1 MSINTN
7 NYGSLNQNYV
17 KRIQDTITKA
27 LAEYPRVMVLRV
39 DLRLPDIESGLCR
52 SDSGL
57 VTRFIVSLKA
67 QIEADLL
74 KKQHA
79 GKRIHPCR
87 VRHIWAREFN
97 EYGKKHYHV
106 ALLFNREAYAFPG
119 SYTSIDG
126 EYTHNL
132 AMMIMEAWVRALG
145 LNTAVNHQQY
155 YPLVEFPANGYYHLS
170 KNHNSFTTQLLTVT
184 DRVNYLAK
192 EYSKDNSDGQ
202 RNFGCSQY

>member
-7 NYGSLNQNYV
+7 SYGTLNKNYV

-27 LAEYPRVMVLRV
+27 LNEYPRVMVLRV
-39 DLRLPDIESGLCR
+39 DLRLPEIETGSYKN
-52 SDSGL
+52 DSGI

-74 KKQHA
+74 KKCHE
-79 GKRIHPCR
+79 GKRVHSCR

-97 EYGKKHYHV
+97 ECGKKHYHV
-106 ALLFNREAYAFPG
+106 ALLFNREAYAYPG
-119 SYTSIDG
+119 RYTSINGND
-126 EYTHNL
+126 THNL

-145 LNTAVNHQQY
+145 LNSVVNHQQY
-155 YPLVEFPANGYYHLS
+155 YPLVEFPVNGYYHLS
-170 KNHNSFTTQLLTVT
+170 KKNDFTEQLATVT
-184 DRVNYLAK
+184 DRLNYLAK
-192 EYSKDNSDGQ
+192 NYSKDNSDGQ

>member
-7 NYGSLNQNYV
+7 SYGTLNQNYM
-17 KRIQDTITKA
+17 KRIQDTINKA
-27 LAEYPRVMVLRV
+27 LNEYPRVMVLRV
-39 DLRLPDIESGLCR
+39 DLRLPEINIGLYNT
-52 SDSGL
+52 DSGL
-57 VTRFIVSLKA
+57 ITRFIVSLKA

-74 KKQHA
+74 KKQNS
-79 GKRIHPCR
+79 GKRVHPCH

-106 ALLFNREAYAFPG
+106 ALLFNRESYAFPG
-119 SYTSIDG
+119 SYTSTNG

-132 AMMIMEAWVRALG
+132 ALMIMEAWIRALG
-145 LNTAVNHQQY
+145 LNTIANYQQY
-155 YPLVEFPANGYYHLS
+155 YPLTEFPVNGYYHLS
-170 KNHNSFTTQLLTVT
+170 KNSNDFSTQLSAIT

>member
-7 NYGSLNQNYV
+7 SYGTLNQNYV
-17 KRIQDTITKA
+17 KRIQDTITKS
-27 LAEYPRVMVLRV
+27 LNEYPRVMVLRA
-39 DLRLPDIESGLCR
+39 DLRLPDIEMGSYN

-57 VTRFIVSLKA
+57 VTRFVVSLKA

-74 KKQHA
+74 KKQNA

-97 EYGKKHYHV
+97 EHGKKHYHV
-106 ALLFNREAYAFPG
+106 ALLFNREAYAYPG
-119 SYTSIDG
+119 SYTSTDG

-145 LNTAVNHQQY
+145 LNTVVNHQQY
-155 YPLVEFPANGYYHLS
+155 YPLVEFPTNGYYHLS
-170 KNHNSFTTQLLTVT
+170 KNHNDFTVQLSDVT
-184 DRVNYLAK
+184 NRVNYLAK
-192 EYSKDNSDGQ
+192 EYSKDSTDGQ

>member
-7 NYGSLNQNYV
+7 SYGTLNQNYV

-27 LAEYPRVMVLRV
+27 MNEYPRVMVLRV
-39 DLRLPDIESGLCR
+39 DLRLPEIEAGSYKN
-52 SDSGL
+52 DSGI
-57 VTRFIVSLKA
+57 VTRFIVSLKT

-74 KKQHA
+74 RKYHA
-79 GKRIHPCR
+79 GKRVHSCH

-106 ALLFNREAYAFPG
+106 ALLFNREAYAYPG
-119 SYTSIDG
+119 SYTSTNG

-132 AMMIMEAWVRALG
+132 AVMIMEAWVRALG
-145 LNTAVNHQQY
+145 LNTVANHQQY

-170 KNHNSFTTQLLTVT
+170 KNHNDYAAQSSSVT
-184 DRVNYLAK
+184 DRLNYLAK
-192 EYSKDNSDGQ
+192 DYSKDSSDSQ

>member
-1 MSINTN
+1 MNINTN
-7 NYGSLNQNYV
+7 SYGALNKNYV

-27 LAEYPRVMVLRV
+27 LNEYPRVMVLRV
-39 DLRLPDIESGLCR
+39 DLRLPEIETGSYNT
-52 SDSGL
+52 DSGL
-57 VTRFIVSLKA
+57 VTRFVVSLKA

-74 KKQHA
+74 KKHNA
-79 GKRIHPCR
+79 GKRIHSCR

-97 EYGKKHYHV
+97 EYSKKHYHV
-106 ALLFNREAYAFPG
+106 ALLFNRESYAYPG
-119 SYTSIDG
+119 SYTSTDG

-145 LNTAVNHQQY
+145 LNTVVNHQQY
-155 YPLVEFPANGYYHLS
+155 YPLVEFPTNGYYHLS
-170 KNHNSFTTQLLTVT
+170 KNSHDFTTQFSDVT
-184 DRVNYLAK
+184 NRLNYLAK

>member
-7 NYGSLNQNYV
+7 SYGTLNQNYV

-27 LAEYPRVMVLRV
+27 LNDYPRVMVLRV
-39 DLRLPDIESGLCR
+39 DLRLPEIETGSYKN
-52 SDSGL
+52 DSGI

-74 KKQHA
+74 KKYNT
-79 GKRIHPCR
+79 GKRVHSCH

-97 EYGKKHYHV
+97 NFGKKHYHV
-106 ALLFNREAYAFPG
+106 ALLFNREAYAYPG
-119 SYTSIDG
+119 SYTSTNG
-126 EYTHNL
+126 EYIHNL

-145 LNTAVNHQQY
+145 LNSVVNHQQY
-155 YPLVEFPANGYYHLS
+155 YPLVEFPANCYYHLS
-170 KNHNSFTTQLLTVT
+170 KNHNDFTAQLSNVT
-184 DRVNYLAK
+184 DRLNYLAK
-192 EYSKDNSDGQ
+192 DYSKDNSDGQ

>member
-1 MSINTN
+1 MNINTSS
-7 NYGSLNQNYV
+7 YGTLNSNYV
-17 KRIQDTITKA
+17 KRIQDTINKA
-27 LAEYPRVMVLRV
+27 LAEYTRVMVLRV
-39 DLRLPDIESGLCR
+39 DLRLPDIETGSYNT
-52 SDSGL
+52 DSGL
-57 VTRFIVSLKA
+57 ITRVIVSLKA

-74 KKQHA
+74 KKCNA
-79 GKRIHPCR
+79 GKRVHSCH

-119 SYTSIDG
+119 SYTSTDG

-145 LNTAVNHQQY
+145 LNSVVNHQQY
-155 YPLVEFPANGYYHLS
+155 YPLVEFPTNGYYHLS
-170 KNHNSFTTQLLTVT
+170 KNSDDFSTQLSDVT
-184 DRVNYLAK
+184 TRVNYLAK
-192 EYSKDNSDGQ
+192 DYSKDNSDSQ

>member
-7 NYGSLNQNYV
+7 SYGTLNKNYV

-27 LAEYPRVMVLRV
+27 LNEYPRVMVLRV
-39 DLRLPDIESGLCR
+39 DLRLPEIETGSYKN
-52 SDSGL
+52 DSGI
-57 VTRFIVSLKA
+57 VTRFVVSLKA

-79 GKRIHPCR
+79 AKRVHPCR

-97 EYGKKHYHV
+97 ELGKKHYHV
-106 ALLFNREAYAFPG
+106 ALLFNREAYAYPG
-119 SYTSIDG
+119 SYTHTNG

-145 LNTAVNHQQY
+145 LNTVANHQQY
-155 YPLVEFPANGYYHLS
+155 YPLV
-170 KNHNSFTTQLLTVT
+170 
-184 DRVNYLAK
+184 
-192 EYSKDNSDGQ
+192 
-202 RNFGCSQY
+202 

>member
-1 MSINTN
+1 MRVNTN
-7 NYGSLNQNYV
+7 SYGTLNQNYV

-39 DLRLPDIESGLCR
+39 DLRLPEIESGLYH

-119 SYTSIDG
+119 TYTTIDG

-155 YPLVEFPANGYYHLS
+155 YPLVEFPVNGYYHLS
-170 KNHNSFTTQLLTVT
+170 KNHNSFTTQLSTVT
-184 DRVNYLAK
+184 DRVNYIAK

>member
-7 NYGSLNQNYV
+7 SYGTLNQNYV

-27 LAEYPRVMVLRV
+27 LNDYPRVMVLRV
-39 DLRLPDIESGLCR
+39 DLRLPEIETGSYKN
-52 SDSGL
+52 DSGI

-74 KKQHA
+74 KKCHA
-79 GKRIHPCR
+79 GKRVHPCR
-87 VRHIWAREFN
+87 VRYIWAREFN
-97 EYGKKHYHV
+97 NYGKKHYHV
-106 ALLFNREAYAFPG
+106 ALLFNREAYAYPG
-119 SYTSIDG
+119 SYTSADG

-145 LNTAVNHQQY
+145 LNTVVNHQQY
-155 YPLVEFPANGYYHLS
+155 YPLVEFPKDCYYHLS
-170 KNHNSFTTQLLTVT
+170 RNSKNFTKQHSDITN
-184 DRVNYLAK
+184 RVNYLAK
-192 EYSKDNSDGQ
+192 DFSKDNFDGQ

>member
-1 MSINTN
+1 MSINN
-7 NYGSLNQNYV
+7 NSYGTLNKNYV

-27 LAEYPRVMVLRV
+27 LNEYPRVMVLRV
-39 DLRLPDIESGLCR
+39 DLRLPEIETCSYK
-52 SDSGL
+52 SDSGI
-57 VTRFIVSLKA
+57 VTRFAVSLKA

-74 KKQHA
+74 KKCNA
-79 GKRIHPCR
+79 GKRVHSCH

-106 ALLFNREAYAFPG
+106 ALLFNREAYAYPG
-119 SYTSIDG
+119 SYTSTDG

-145 LNTAVNHQQY
+145 LNTVVNHQQY
-155 YPLVEFPANGYYHLS
+155 YPLVEFPASCYYHLS
-170 KNHNSFTTQLLTVT
+170 KNHNDYTAQLSNVT
-184 DRVNYLAK
+184 DRLNYLAK
-192 EYSKDNSDGQ
+192 DYSKDNSDSQ

>member
-1 MSINTN
+1 MNINTN
-7 NYGSLNQNYV
+7 SYGTLNSNYV
-17 KRIQDTITKA
+17 KRIQDTLNKA
-27 LAEYPRVMVLRV
+27 LSEYPRVMVLRV
-39 DLRLPDIESGLCR
+39 DLRLPEIDPGSYN

-57 VTRFIVSLKA
+57 VTRFVVSLKA

-74 KKQHA
+74 KKQKA
-79 GKRIHPCR
+79 GKRVHTCY
-87 VRHIWAREFN
+87 VRHIWVREFN
-97 EYGKKHYHV
+97 EHGKKHYHV
-106 ALLFNREAYAFPG
+106 VLLFNREAYAYPG
-119 SYTSIDG
+119 SYTSADG

-145 LNTAVNHQQY
+145 LNTVDNHQQY
-155 YPLVEFPANGYYHLS
+155 YPLVEFPKNGYYHLS
-170 KNHNSFTTQLLTVT
+170 KNHNDFTTQLTGVT

>member
-7 NYGSLNQNYV
+7 SYGTLNQNYM
-17 KRIQDTITKA
+17 KRIQNTINKA
-27 LAEYPRVMVLRV
+27 LNEYPRVMVLRV
-39 DLRLPDIESGLCR
+39 DLRLPEINTGLYNT
-52 SDSGL
+52 DSGL
-57 VTRFIVSLKA
+57 ITRFIVSLKA

-74 KKQHA
+74 KKQNS
-79 GKRIHPCR
+79 GKRVHPCH

-106 ALLFNREAYAFPG
+106 ALFFNRESYAFPG
-119 SYTSIDG
+119 SYTSTNG

-132 AMMIMEAWVRALG
+132 ALMIMEAWMRALG
-145 LNTAVNHQQY
+145 LNTIVNYQQY
-155 YPLVEFPANGYYHLS
+155 YPLAEFPVNCYYHLS
-170 KNHNSFTTQLLTVT
+170 KNSDDFSTQFSAIT

>member
-7 NYGSLNQNYV
+7 SYGILNQNYV

-27 LAEYPRVMVLRV
+27 LNEYSRVMVMRV
-39 DLRLPDIESGLCR
+39 DLRLPEIETGSYN
-52 SDSGL
+52 SDSGI

-79 GKRIHPCR
+79 GKRVHPCR

-97 EYGKKHYHV
+97 ELGKKHYHV
-106 ALLFNREAYAFPG
+106 ALLFNREAYAYPG
-119 SYTSIDG
+119 NYTSTDG

-132 AMMIMEAWVRALG
+132 AIMIMEAWVRALG
-145 LNTAVNHQQY
+145 LNSVANHQLY
-155 YPLVEFPANGYYHLS
+155 YPLVEFPASCYYHLS
-170 KNHNSFTTQLLTVT
+170 KKHNGFLNQSSQVT
-184 DRVNYLAK
+184 DRLNYLAK
-192 EYSKDNSDGQ
+192 NFSKDYSDGQ

>member
-7 NYGSLNQNYV
+7 SYGTLNQNYV

-39 DLRLPDIESGLCR
+39 DLRLPDIESGLYH

-119 SYTSIDG
+119 TYTTIDG

-170 KNHNSFTTQLLTVT
+170 KNHNHFTTQLSTVT
-184 DRVNYLAK
+184 DRVNYMAK